1 MAKQEELCGC
11 GEGLRYRHM
20 VDGKEVMS
28 CNKHIVCLTHSE
40 QFQTITRIGKEMLR
54 YKSALEKIVNSD
66 ANREAYEHMTWAKEA
81 LKDG

>member
-1 MAKQEELCGC
+1 MAELGELCGC
-11 GEGLRYRHM
+11 GEGLRYSHR

-40 QFQTITRIGKEMLR
+40 QLQQLKKIGNEKLR
-54 YKSALEKIVNSD
+54 YGTALEKIVNTNGTD
-66 ANREAYEHMTWAKEA
+66 YEYKAWAKEA